1 MGSSLYSQREVRRLL
16 AVLGIFVAV
25 PCLLLVFLAW
35 QSVQILHESA
45 QAQQREACLHELQD
59 IGVQLHG
66 RLRDLLAGAGD
77 ALNSSAPSEMRFWID
92 VRQWMAAEPAVRA
105 VLALDADGRVAW
117 PARQTRIG
125 DLPGL
130 SAVHPAHAALQAA
143 RRSHWAD
150 RDFSRARDHYRQV
163 LTEPRLPASIR
174 IAVWAEMA
182 ACARA
187 QGDLPAA
194 LDACRN
200 MLALTPKLVPPPL
213 AWLRAVEMALES
225 GEDALARDWADG
237 MLADGLRRGLDLEV
251 RELQIVSQRLRRAW
265 PDLPSELAEMLAQT
279 EQATAARAA
288 GEAFVR
294 VCGGGP
300 FRSGF
305 LFPES
310 LPGNA
315 AECLLLVDSPDAR
328 HDGSRL
334 AVVLDWDV
342 WQTAALE
349 PVLQEFTV
357 RHGGR
362 AALIPAPAPAGS
374 RSAAESGQLVL
385 GLPAPLGA
393 WAIEYRAE
401 PVSMWVALAATHTKT
416 RAVLL
421 GLAIIL
427 ALLGLVAPFLYLR
440 RSLRLAGLQAD
451 VMDRISHELKT
462 PIAALAVLADK
473 LQPDDA
479 PSGSP
484 VDRRVRQ
491 LVQDEINSLMRLND
505 RFLNYARHRTGPVPL
520 VREAGRLD
528 ELLAA
533 ILPGL
538 PEKTGLAPERLDF
551 AIQRA
556 DYAGEFDREALAEIL
571 RNLLENAVKYCAA
584 PARVRLSLRR
594 EDSEALLEVADNGPG
609 MSPRMRRRLFIPYFR
624 ADSRLAARVPG
635 LGLGLAIVKGLVT
648 AHGGT
653 ITVRSQPP
661 NGSTFAIRL
670 PLGVPSGDPA

>member
-1 MGSSLYSQREVRRLL
+1 
-16 AVLGIFVAV
+16 
-25 PCLLLVFLAW
+25 
-35 QSVQILHESA
+35 
-45 QAQQREACLHELQD
+45 
-59 IGVQLHG
+59 
-66 RLRDLLAGAGD
+66 
-77 ALNSSAPSEMRFWID
+77 
-92 VRQWMAAEPAVRA
+92 MAAEPAVRA

-125 DLPGL
+125 ICPL

-150 RDFSRARDHYRQV
+150 RDFSRAREHYRQV

-401 PVSMWVALAATHTKT
+401 PVSMWAALAATHTKT
-416 RAVLL
+416 RAAL
-421 GLAIIL
+421 GSIIL

-440 RSLRLAGLQAD
+440 PAAPAGLQAD
-451 VMDRISHELKT
+451 VMDRSATNLRPHRRAGR
-462 PIAALAVLADK
+462 PGRQAAAGRCPQRFSRRSPGSPTGSGRDQ
-473 LQPDDA
+473 QPDEAERPVFELRPPPHRACA
-479 PSGSP
+479 P
-484 VDRRVRQ
+484 
-491 LVQDEINSLMRLND
+491 
-505 RFLNYARHRTGPVPL
+505 
-520 VREAGRLD
+520 
-528 ELLAA
+528 
-533 ILPGL
+533 
-538 PEKTGLAPERLDF
+538 
-551 AIQRA
+551 
-556 DYAGEFDREALAEIL
+556 
-571 RNLLENAVKYCAA
+571 
-584 PARVRLSLRR
+584 
-594 EDSEALLEVADNGPG
+594 GPG
-609 MSPRMRRRLFIPYFR
+609 SGPPR
-624 ADSRLAARVPG
+624 
-635 LGLGLAIVKGLVT
+635 
-648 AHGGT
+648 
-653 ITVRSQPP
+653 
-661 NGSTFAIRL
+661 
-670 PLGVPSGDPA
+670 